1 STPVLRKI
9 AVMEVLETIAGTV
22 WIAAILYVFVTEAL
36 QVGEEWWGFINGTFF
51 LGLIVGSVYCIQYS
65 IVVVKNILELIFL
78 SSLFSF
84 IVTILFGITSIPII
98 ALLISLVI
106 GISEQVRTIPLQT
119 IIQTSVP
126 KKELPTVYTSLGAV
140 STGVFGVAS
149 LVMGILAD
157 LVGVRSV

>member
-1 STPVLRKI
+1 EEYWVYINCTLFLVLIIYKI
-9 AVMEVLETIAGTV
+9 YCIKYYIVME
-22 WIAAILYVFVTEAL
+22 
-36 QVGEEWWGFINGTFF
+36 
-51 LGLIVGSVYCIQYS
+51 
-65 IVVVKNILELIFL
+65 KNLNKLIFI

-126 KKELPTVYTSLGAV
+126 KKELPTVYTSLG
-140 STGVFGVAS
+140 
-149 LVMGILAD
+149 D
-157 LVGVRSV
+157 RKSVV